1 MCISTSSTAKY
12 AKPCQGQGG
21 LKTTHSIIIVASL
34 PFPWSPL
41 VTYFRSNSFLTKS
54 LQGIV
59 IIPGSGSFHFFS
71 VASRPCS
78 KLRGFQKLLCMCG
91 YTLGF
96 HLWHVLVHLLQVD
109 WDVNQL
115 FMSQLSIW
123 SGGSKGWV
131 FASLQVWH
139 IGCAGKELA
148 GRERL
153 RWRLSLLPWIRKD
166 NINKRIKYQ

>member
-1 MCISTSSTAKY
+1 MCTSTSSTAKH
-12 AKPCQGQGG
+12 AKPCQGQRV

-41 VTYFRSNSFLTKS
+41 VTYFRSKSFLTKS
-54 LQGIV
+54 LQEIV
-59 IIPGSGSFHFFS
+59 IIPGNGSFHFFS

-115 FMSQLSIW
+115 FMRQLQHMVRW
-123 SGGSKGWV
+123 QQGMG
-131 FASLQVWH
+131 FCLPASLTHWMCWKRTCRQ
-139 IGCAGKELA
+139 GETMLKFKLA
-148 GRERL
+148 SMNQERWL
-153 RWRLSLLPWIRKD
+153 NR
-166 NINKRIKYQ
+166 